1 MNTSEIFLYSLEI
14 RNALKSKNDFK
25 ENPIDL
31 NLLPVLPF
39 RVTNNIKL
47 MILGQ
52 DPTVKNEKSRES
64 IEYTLNLDKA
74 GSLKAYINQIC
85 NSLGISFENIYAT
98 NVFKYF
104 YTIPPERTMHVLHS
118 HLPANLELLKEELA
132 AYPRIPIIALGLP
145 VLQLL
150 AGEKVQVREYW
161 SYNSKSRK
169 CDGKFTF
176 CPAKDNK
183 LERDIYPFP
192 HQPSIRKEFYKSNL
206 NNYISYVNNNLKIKY

>member
-1 MNTSEIFLYSLEI
+1 MKL
-14 RNALKSKNDFK
+14 KNDFK
-25 ENPIDL
+25 ENPIDS

-39 RVTNNIKL
+39 RITNKIQL
-47 MILGQ
+47 IILGQ
-52 DPTVKNEKSRES
+52 DPTVKNEKSRQS

-85 NSLGISFENIYAT
+85 NLLGISFDNIYAT

-104 YTIPPERTMHVLHS
+104 YTYPPERTMHVLYS

-132 AYPRIPIIALGLP
+132 AYPNIPIIALGLP

-150 AGEKVQVREYW
+150 AGEKAQVRDYW
-161 SYNSKSRK
+161 SYNPKTRK
-169 CDGKFTF
+169 CEGKFTF

-183 LERDIYPFP
+183 LERDIYPLP
-192 HQPSIRKEFYKSNL
+192 HQPSIRKDFYRSNL
-206 NNYISYVNNNLKIKY
+206 MNYIKYLKNNAF

>member
-1 MNTSEIFLYSLEI
+1 LKTAQIFNKSLEI
-14 RNALKSKNDFK
+14 RNSLKSKNDFI
-25 ENPIDL
+25 ENPIDS

-39 RVTNNIKL
+39 RITNKIKL
-47 MILGQ
+47 LILGQ
-52 DPTVKNEKSRES
+52 DPTVKNEKSRQS

-85 NSLGISFENIYAT
+85 DLLGISFENIYST
-98 NVFKYF
+98 NIFKYF
-104 YTIPPERTMHVLHS
+104 YTYPPERTMHVLHS

-132 AYPRIPIIALGLP
+132 AYPKVPIIALGLP

-150 AGEKVQVREYW
+150 ASEKAQVRDYW
-161 SYNSKSRK
+161 NYNPKTRK

-192 HQPSIRKEFYKSNL
+192 HQPSIRKVFYRDNL
-206 NNYISYVNNNLKIKY
+206 QIYINFMKNTEYRYD